1 MYSWASIIDTGSC
14 RIFPRSFRRILAAD
28 RRAHH
33 ARGRT
38 GTGPHPAE
46 ISKGRP
52 APPCPRSAMPLP
64 AMRLLPLSA
73 LLAAAG
79 TGSRTAATHTHALP
93 VPTRAQL
100 AWQKNEIMA
109 LIHFNMATFFQNGD
123 PGCTKQNWAESQKP
137 ASFAPVKLNVSQWI
151 DSMRALGVKEAV
163 LTAKHGCG
171 FLLWPTASRLPNA
184 SPYAYHVPPGL
195 NVLQQ
200 FSEAMEREGL
210 GHGFYY
216 SLTNNFYLN
225 VRGHYVQNGT
235 LLPGQQ
241 QV

>member
-1 MYSWASIIDTGSC
+1 
-14 RIFPRSFRRILAAD
+14 
-28 RRAHH
+28 
-33 ARGRT
+33 
-38 GTGPHPAE
+38 
-46 ISKGRP
+46 
-52 APPCPRSAMPLP
+52 
-64 AMRLLPLSA
+64 MRLLPLSA

-184 SPYAYHVPPGL
+184 SPYARAERTAAVQRGDGKGGPGTR
-195 NVLQQ
+195 VLLQSYQQ
-200 FSEAMEREGL
+200 F
-210 GHGFYY
+210 
-216 SLTNNFYLN
+216 
-225 VRGHYVQNGT
+225 
-235 LLPGQQ
+235 LP
-241 QV
+241 